1 MLGGVRIEEP
11 RRVAVTGV
19 GVVAP
24 GASGSAELWAAL
36 LAPAAPE
43 RTRRVDDAAAD
54 AADFV
59 GRRDARRLDRFAAFA
74 VHAAGQA
81 LESSKLVGAVDPDR
95 VAVVVG
101 TGMGGLVA
109 HAEAVRMMGE
119 RGRVPPLSVPKTMP
133 NAAAS
138 AVSMA
143 FGLRGPA
150 EAIATAC
157 AAGTHSIGSAARLV
171 ACGVADAALA
181 GAADGCLTDAELA
194 GFDVIGA
201 LSRSGVSRPFD
212 VDRDGFCAAEGAA
225 VLVLEPLEDAR
236 RRGAPGLLGVL
247 GTGSAADAHHIT
259 APHPAGAGAI
269 RSVRAALSDAGLGPS
284 AITHVNAHGTSTPL
298 NDAGEA
304 LALRTVFGNV
314 PPVTSVKGI
323 TGHPMGAAGAVEAVA
338 VALTVAHRTLPPT
351 AGTVEVDDLG
361 LDVVLTARPWA
372 PGPVLS
378 TSFGFGG
385 MNGALVLAPEPER

>member
-1 MLGGVRIEEP
+1 MLGGVRIDVP

-24 GASGSAELWAAL
+24 GAAGPAELWAAL
-36 LAPAAPE
+36 LAPVAPQ
-43 RTRRVDDAAAD
+43 RVRRVEDTAAD

-59 GRRDARRLDRFAAFA
+59 GYRGARRLDRFAAFA

-81 LESSKLVGAVDPDR
+81 LESSKLAGAVDPDR

-109 HAEAVRMMGE
+109 HAAAVRMMSE

-157 AAGTHSIGSAARLV
+157 AAGTHSIGYAARLV
-171 ACGVADAALA
+171 AAGIADAALA
-181 GAADGCLTDAELA
+181 GGADGCLTDAELA
-194 GFDVIGA
+194 GFEVIGA
-201 LSRSGVSRPFD
+201 LSPSGVSRPFD

-225 VLVLEPLEDAR
+225 VLVLEPLEAAW
-236 RRGAPGLLGVL
+236 RRGAPVLLEVL

-259 APHPAGAGAI
+259 APDPAASGAI
-269 RSVRAALSDAGLGPS
+269 RSVRAALSDASLDPS

-304 LALRTVFGNV
+304 LALRTVFGTV
-314 PPVTSVKGI
+314 PPVTSIKGA

-351 AGTVEVDDLG
+351 AGTVQLDELG
-361 LDVVLTARPWA
+361 LDVVLTARPWT

-385 MNGALVLAPEPER
+385 CNGALVFAPEPQR